1 MEPTIA
7 EPALL
12 VLVGP
17 SGSGKSTWAAAR
29 YRASEIVSSDA
40 LRAVVGSGE
49 HDQDASADA
58 FGLLEQIVAGR
69 LKRGLTTVIDTLGFE
84 APARRRWRE
93 LARAAG
99 LSAVVVRFEVPERL
113 ARQRNRERDRTVP
126 AGVLTKQFQRA
137 KAVPAEIAAEGW
149 DAVVVADTRG
159 PSPAVPSTKA
169 VGADRN
175 DEGHPKLFLELSRF
189 PWGDD
194 PVAWLRDV
202 ALAAAAAGL
211 QGIALMDHLIQ
222 IPQVGRE
229 WEPIPEPFVTLGHLA
244 ALDTNLRLGT
254 LCTPVTFRPPGV
266 VAKAVATLDVLSG
279 GRAFLGIGAGWWER
293 EHRGF
298 GVPFPPMTGRQD
310 CLEAA
315 IETIRALW
323 APGTKP
329 YAGRLV
335 GLPETTC
342 YPRPLGSPPII
353 VGGGGERRTLATAAR
368 LGDAC
373 NLPSDPAVLAR
384 KLPILRRHCE
394 DVGRDPA
401 DVAVTVLD
409 TPIIGRDREDAWRRV
424 ERLRGRTPAASF
436 AALHNAGT
444 PAQHRERYRRLAE
457 VYGIRTVFVAP
468 AGLSGADD
476 VALLAALVAR

>member
-1 MEPTIA
+1 M
-7 EPALL
+7 
-12 VLVGP
+12 LVGP

-29 YRASEIVSSDA
+29 YRSSEIVSSDA
-40 LRAVVGSGE
+40 LRAVLGSGE

-58 FGLLEQIVAGR
+58 FDLLERIVTAR

-126 AGVLTKQFQRA
+126 DSVLTKQFQRA
-137 KAVPAEIAAEGW
+137 KAVPGQVAAEGW
-149 DAVVVADTRG
+149 DSVVVVIDTG
-159 PSPAVPSTKA
+159 APSPAAPSPEA
-169 VGADRN
+169 VSAGRDDA
-175 DEGHPKLFLELSRF
+175 GHPEIVLQLSRF

-202 ALAAAAAGL
+202 ALAAADAGL
-211 QGIALMDHLIQ
+211 RGIALMDHLIQ

-254 LCTPVTFRPPGV
+254 LCTPITFRPPGV

-279 GRAFLGIGAGWWER
+279 GRAFLGVGAGWWER

-298 GVPFPPMTGRQD
+298 GVPFPPMAARQD
-310 CLEAA
+310 SLEAH

-323 APGTKP
+323 APGTKR
-329 YAGRLV
+329 YQGGRV
-335 GLPETTC
+335 DLPETTC

-373 NLPSDPAVLAR
+373 NLPSDPKVLAR

-394 DVGRDPA
+394 EAGRDP
-401 DVAVTVLD
+401 DEVAVTVLD
-409 TPIIGRDREDAWRRV
+409 LPVVGRDREDTWARV
-424 ERLRGRTPAASF
+424 ERLRGRAPAAAF
-436 AALHNAGT
+436 AARHNAGS
-444 PAQHRERYRRLAE
+444 PAQHRERYLRLAE
-457 VYGIRTVFVAP
+457 VHRIKTVFVAP
-468 AGLSGADD
+468 VGLSVADD
-476 VALLAALVAR
+476 VSLLAGLVAR